1 MAGRGDDG
9 FEEAETTEA
18 RADESD
24 SRRDPGSGRFSRL
37 ARRLLDRKELAEDT
51 REILSAVL
59 STSDRAKTEAVR
71 MVARE
76 VRTYLEELRLKEDL
90 RDLLTSHSLEISVHL
105 KPLAAA
111 LEEPSAPPAAP
122 DAKRPVEEG

>member
-1 MAGRGDDG
+1 MAGRGDEG
-9 FEEAETTEA
+9 NEEAEGAEA
-18 RADESD
+18 RTDASD
-24 SRRDPGSGRFSRL
+24 GPRDAGSGRFSRL

-51 REILSAVL
+51 REIVSAVL

-111 LEEPSAPPAAP
+111 LGEPAPPAAASEP
-122 DAKRPVEEG
+122 KRSVEEG

>member
-24 SRRDPGSGRFSRL
+24 PRRDPGAGRFSRL

-111 LEEPSAPPAAP
+111 LEEPSALPAAP